1 MKKRRREEEL
11 RREISRTKDV
21 EKQLDLLS
29 ELGALYRTNGELELA
44 RNSFKK
50 AAQLATALGNHLDL
64 SFSHRALA
72 EIYAEEGERKEA
84 LEHADLFRQ
93 TAQMSGSCSQIQLSL
108 HVSGW
113 IYEKLNMQQSH
124 DSADLEEALS
134 WCVKSIDYIKKFGH
148 RIDADRKAVRVGGDS
163 ARRKAG
169 LERLCSGICANLQR
183 RTEAEKYW
191 NAAYAY
197 AKRSHDVELEYQL
210 LLARIDFS
218 WESPLKNAQR
228 LVNFAPLKKKGYA
241 IMELAQVLMFAGDF
255 LGAQN
260 ALFEC
265 LLHHRPSLMADDAE
279 LLDARVVFMYKY
291 FHRLD
296 RTRSPDCS
304 RTERRKM
311 YELIAD
317 AFCSY
322 GGDRKEILEHAVKY
336 YKLMFQNSV
345 SDREKCSA
353 AISVAQTLMDLEA
366 FDDAIE
372 WFEKVLEF
380 ERTLGKSNTKLLQTQ
395 VLIFEAKCRR
405 KFATKT
411 SLLSDLDVLNSRI
424 PDESPSMKASIYRA
438 IGQFFFSNGD
448 QEAPIYL
455 GRAERLASET
465 DAEESGEEEECEETC
480 DELEARP
487 DKAILRECMELAR
500 LRNSD
505 LEIEKD
511 RDKEKNAHGET
522 RLHIAARS
530 NDTGMVD
537 KLIAAGYD
545 VNRRDFGGWT
555 PISEAVSAGMR
566 DNVRALLKAGAKVDP
581 VSTEVLN
588 DDENSTGGGI
598 TPLMEACDKGFVEIA
613 RDLLKCGAS
622 VTKRNADGWTAV
634 DFLRNLIVSCGDDD
648 DENYV
653 KELSTL
659 AQFME
664 DLQRKQ
670 SFPVRG
676 CAPQRR
682 KSLRTKPPMKT
693 SRPNPLDEEDT
704 WGLNSYKRAI
714 GGLGAQSTKR
724 SRTPLP
730 LDETALFYEDDVV
743 MRNPPIDDD
752 VVLPSDCERSPV
764 KSRTQRWD
772 TSRRSSRCAS
782 PLSTSTSDS
791 PMKARTSSNR
801 FAPLPIDDDFII
813 DDEPKR
819 RKRKPHASQD
829 MPTENVKRRSKV
841 KSSVLLSSPQAS
853 PARFDRSP
861 SPEVVIRRSQ
871 SRHLRESIPSR
882 GPSPVTFS
890 LDSRSPPVNNS
901 SPTAT
906 QGIII
911 ATLKFE
917 DDTGAAL
924 RPDKLVT
931 FPRIATMANA
941 EERLRSELP
950 QPHQAKSFDVRLGD
964 GREADAEIP
973 LISLGEPLVI
983 VCRLRKPTAEVL
995 YKSRG
1000 GAAREDVIECLG
1012 NFDKTGELD
1021 LSSSESPSKNLVELV
1036 LNAAL
1041 DTKRDVAHLCLDGCD
1056 ITDGVVSALTTI
1068 LQNVAKFSCRY
1079 AGLNDEQL
1087 SALSTTSSPLNITSI
1102 DLSHNELTSGFTL
1115 SSMLSRCQ
1123 QISELRICDLDIEMG
1138 QEALV
1143 NAISDLRS
1151 LRLLDVSFSN
1161 WIKGKHVENI
1171 LSSCENL
1178 TNLILDGSDLRE
1190 LCFES
1195 TWLPNLR
1202 ELSMVGCQLTEF
1214 DSLIE
1219 WISMGCV
1226 QKLDLSGTEITL
1238 NHLRTLVE
1246 ARMMCPPIVVLLTR
1260 ARAVE
1265 RDPQAFVDMILAF
1278 LAVVVATYQPVA
1290 DNGGGQGVP
1299 RMGRR
1304 IFEIRKIKIL

>member
-1 MKKRRREEEL
+1 MLIPSRFEEKPRRRA
-11 RREISRTKDV
+11 RISTSSCSDRLFLGVTV
-21 EKQLDLLS
+21 EKCT
-29 ELGALYRTNGELELA
+29 ETCKFCPIEEKGICYNGI
-44 RNSFKK
+44 
-50 AAQLATALGNHLDL
+50 GP
-64 SFSHRALA
+64 
-72 EIYAEEGERKEA
+72 G
-84 LEHADLFRQ
+84 
-93 TAQMSGSCSQIQLSL
+93 
-108 HVSGW
+108 
-113 IYEKLNMQQSH
+113 
-124 DSADLEEALS
+124 
-134 WCVKSIDYIKKFGH
+134 KSI
-148 RIDADRKAVRVGGDS
+148 V
-163 ARRKAG
+163 
-169 LERLCSGICANLQR
+169 
-183 RTEAEKYW
+183 
-191 NAAYAY
+191 
-197 AKRSHDVELEYQL
+197 L
-210 LLARIDFS
+210 L
-218 WESPLKNAQR
+218 
-228 LVNFAPLKKKGYA
+228 
-241 IMELAQVLMFAGDF
+241 FAGDF

-265 LLHHRPSLMADDAE
+265 LLHHRSSLMADDAE
-279 LLDARVVFMYKY
+279 LLDARVVFMYKF

-322 GGDRKEILEHAVKY
+322 GGDRKEVLEHAIKY
-336 YKLMFQNSV
+336 YKLMFQHSV

-353 AISVAQTLMDLEA
+353 AISVAQTLMDLES

-380 ERTLGKSNTKLLQTQ
+380 ERAIGKSDIKLLQTQ

-405 KFATKT
+405 KFATRT
-411 SLLSDLDVLNSRI
+411 SLLSDFDVLNSKI
-424 PDESPSMKASIYRA
+424 PDESPSLKASIYRA
-438 IGQFFFSNGD
+438 IGQFFASNGD
-448 QEAPIYL
+448 QEASVYL
-455 GRAERLASET
+455 GRAKRLSSET
-465 DAEESGEEEECEETC
+465 DAVESGEEEECEETS

-487 DKAILRECMELAR
+487 DKAILRECMEVAR

-505 LEIEKD
+505 IEIEKD

-545 VNRRDFGGWT
+545 VNRRDYGGWT

-634 DFLRNLIVSCGDDD
+634 DFLRNLIVSCGDED

-653 KELSTL
+653 KDLTML

-664 DLQRKQ
+664 DMQRKQ

-682 KSLRTKPPMKT
+682 KSLRTKPPLKT
-693 SRPNPLDEEDT
+693 FRPNPLDEEDDL
-704 WGLNSYKRAI
+704 GLSSYKRVI

-743 MRNPPIDDD
+743 VRNPPIDDD
-752 VVLPSDCERSPV
+752 VLLPSDCERSPV
-764 KSRTQRWD
+764 KSRTQWLD

-782 PLSTSTSDS
+782 PLSVSSSNS
-791 PMKARTSSNR
+791 PMKARTSNSR
-801 FAPLPIDDDFII
+801 FAPLPIDDGFII

-819 RKRKPHASQD
+819 RKRKPHTTQNMS
-829 MPTENVKRRSKV
+829 TENVKRRSKV
-841 KSSVLLSSPQAS
+841 KSTLPLSSTQVS

-861 SPEVVIRRSQ
+861 SPELVIRRSQ
-871 SRHLRESIPSR
+871 PRHLRESVPSR
-882 GPSPVTFS
+882 GSSPVTFS
-890 LDSRSPPVNNS
+890 LESRSPPVSNI

-917 DDTGAAL
+917 DDTGAVL

-931 FPRIATMANA
+931 FPRVATMANA

-950 QPHQAKSFDVRLGD
+950 QPHQTKSFDVRLGD

-983 VCRLRKPTAEVL
+983 VCRLRKPTAEVF

-1000 GAAREDVIECLG
+1000 GAAREDVMKSLS
-1012 NFDKTGELD
+1012 NFEKTGELD
-1021 LSSSESPSKNLVELV
+1021 LSSSESGDKNLVELV
-1036 LNAAL
+1036 LNAAI
-1041 DTKRDVAHLCLDGCD
+1041 DTKRNVASLCLDGCD
-1056 ITDGVVSALTTI
+1056 ITDGVLSSLTII
-1068 LQNVAKFSCRY
+1068 LQNVTKFSCRY

-1087 SALSTTSSPLNITSI
+1087 SSLNKTSSLLSITTI

-1115 SSMLSRCQ
+1115 SSMLSRCH
-1123 QISELRICDLDIEMG
+1123 QISELHICDLDIELG
-1138 QEALV
+1138 HEALV
-1143 NAISDLRS
+1143 NAISGLHGLRV
-1151 LRLLDVSFSN
+1151 LDISFSN
-1161 WIKGKHVENI
+1161 WLKGNYAENV
-1171 LSSCENL
+1171 LSSCESL
-1178 TNLILDGSDLRE
+1178 TNLILDGSDLRG

-1219 WISMGCV
+1219 WMSMGCV
-1226 QKLDLSGTEITL
+1226 QKLDLSGTELTL

-1246 ARMMCPPIVVLLTR
+1246 ARMMCPPIVVRLAR
-1260 ARAVE
+1260 ARAIE

-1278 LAVVVATYQPVA
+1278 VSERTFPIRFHFSARFANAVRTMTAFA
-1290 DNGGGQGVP
+1290 SN
-1299 RMGRR
+1299 
-1304 IFEIRKIKIL
+1304 FLCS